1 MQKLLSFYG
10 LKRDSKWP
18 KKIPNFNWIS
28 HVAIFP
34 TLFFKSSNIPI
45 EAFPWSSIRCCLKY
59 IHAKFIRPWARQ
71 SSVCGTWC
79 CQSWAGRR
87 PHYTRIGLA
96 PEPWLRPFFASTPT
110 PHTFS
115 IHPCSN
121 LRLVIKKRYF
131 HGQADRKGWPPIPP
145 PLYSQGVV
153 IFSK

>member
-28 HVAIFP
+28 HFSYS
-34 TLFFKSSNIPI
+34 FFKSANIPI

-121 LRLVIKKRYF
+121 LREVIKKEVFLRS
-131 HGQADRKGWPPIPP
+131 GWPSGCCDFFRISWHI
-145 PLYSQGVV
+145 LTY
-153 IFSK
+153 FSIL